1 MNAPGTDIVSV
12 YDRLVW
18 PDGAIEALLA
28 SGARR
33 RELVAYL
40 GESEYEALRP
50 LAVAAARA
58 VRDPDRVV
66 VLVPGIMGSQLG
78 LPREPPLPAN
88 LLWIDPVDFQQGGL
102 SRLAFPDPA
111 VRSLGPVLYSYLPLK
126 LALETCGY
134 TVRYHDYDWRR
145 DIGELGLALA
155 QKLTAE
161 PARQLAVIGHSMG
174 GLVGR
179 VALRRMG
186 APKVQRLITLG
197 TPHGGSYAPVLA
209 LRGVYPL
216 VRRVAQL
223 DPLHSAETLAR
234 EVFTTF
240 PSLYQMLP
248 ANFGGMNLFD
258 ARNWPVDGPQPNA
271 TLLAR
276 APLLDLGG
284 PDERIVSIA
293 GSGNETVVDVLRGE
307 DGFRYRMERL
317 GDGTVPTARS
327 VLQGCPAWYCQIGHS
342 DLPRSPAV
350 HAALLQLLDGGQPDL
365 AAAQPADP
373 TSASVQVSDAD
384 LRQAFTEKID
394 WSRLDP
400 AQRQAFLRSLNESTR
415 PATAPL

>member
-1 MNAPGTDIVSV
+1 MSAPGADIVSV

-18 PDGAIEALLA
+18 PEGAIEALLA

-33 RELVAYL
+33 RELIAYL

-50 LAVAAARA
+50 LAIAAARA
-58 VRDPDRVV
+58 KRDPQRVV

-78 LPREPPLPAN
+78 IARTPPLPDN
-88 LLWIDPVDFQQGGL
+88 LLWIDPVDFQHGGL
-102 SRLAFPDPA
+102 AQLALPDSS

-126 LALETCGY
+126 LALEACGH

-155 QKLTAE
+155 QKLAAE
-161 PARQLAVIGHSMG
+161 QARELAVIGHSMG

-197 TPHGGSYAPVLA
+197 TPHGGSYAPLLA

-223 DPLHSAETLAR
+223 DPQHTPEVLAR

-248 ANFGGMNLFD
+248 VNFGGLNLFD

-284 PDERIVSIA
+284 ADERITCIA
-293 GSGNETVVDVLRGE
+293 GSGRETVVDVARADE
-307 DGFRYRMERL
+307 GFRYRVERL
-317 GDGTVPTARS
+317 GDGTVPTQRS
-327 VLQGCPAWYCQIGHS
+327 VLHGCPAWYCDVGHS

-350 HAALLQLLDGGQPDL
+350 HAAVLQLLGGGEPDL
-365 AAAQPADP
+365 ASAPPADP
-373 TSASVQVSDAD
+373 PTPMAHVSDTD
-384 LRQAFTEKID
+384 LRQLFNEKID

-400 AQRQAFLRSLNESTR
+400 AGRQAFLRSLNESTR
-415 PATAPL
+415 PAAGPL